1 MISIQSLTKT
11 YKGGI
16 QALRGIDLNI
26 DGGMFGLLGPNGA
39 GKTTLM
45 RIVAGLLQP
54 TSGQVTVLDHDI
66 RQSAGRKAV
75 KQVLG
80 YLPQELGL
88 YPNLTG
94 REFLSYIGT
103 LKGIHD
109 PQQRSTQVDELLT
122 LMRLT
127 DAASRPLKTYSGG
140 MKRRIGIAQALL
152 GQPRLVI
159 VDEPTVGLDPEER
172 VRIRNLLGELAQRCT
187 VILSTHVIEDIS
199 HSCRHLAIIDGG
211 RVLYQGTPVSLAQEA
226 RGQVWSIRTAGE
238 YPAGDV
244 AVVSTLQ
251 LEDGVQYRVLGD
263 VAGYAD
269 AQPVEAGLEDGYMWV
284 MRQSR
289 TAQ

>member
-11 YKGGI
+11 YKGNI

-54 TSGQVTVLDHDI
+54 TSGQVTVLGHDI
-66 RQSAGRKAV
+66 RQPAGRKAV

-109 PQQRSTQVDELLT
+109 PHQRSMQVDELLT

-226 RGQVWSIRTAGE
+226 RGHVWSIRTAGE
-238 YPAGDV
+238 HPAGDV
-244 AVVSTLQ
+244 TVVSTLQ
-251 LEDGVQYRVLGD
+251 LENGVQYRVLGAA
-263 VAGYAD
+263 AGDAD